1 MCPEHKAPAAA
12 HAFSLPQSFGR
23 LQHVSWTK
31 VGGQHQADSF
41 LTAMIGIPLYTPQIA
56 AVALLSDL
64 CIVISDLFSGLKQS
78 REGNFALLNHQAEMT
93 NAGGEIP

>member
-1 MCPEHKAPAAA
+1 
-12 HAFSLPQSFGR
+12 
-23 LQHVSWTK
+23 
-31 VGGQHQADSF
+31 
-41 LTAMIGIPLYTPQIA
+41 MIGIPLYTPQIA

-78 REGNFALLNHQAEMT
+78 REDNFALLNHQAEMT

>member
-1 MCPEHKAPAAA
+1 
-12 HAFSLPQSFGR
+12 
-23 LQHVSWTK
+23 
-31 VGGQHQADSF
+31 
-41 LTAMIGIPLYTPQIA
+41 MIGIPLYTPQIA